1 MASFNVW
8 ITLFFLVIFAATN
21 NVLSKVTYD
30 AYGQR
35 YSYFV
40 NQASNAAYLLV
51 TGTVLA
57 YKSLFTNDINPSM
70 KSFPTKSLVAMGCLD
85 AAASFLA
92 AVGAVGT
99 PGSWQML
106 LNQTLIPVTMALSAL
121 TLHHRYG
128 KLSVAGAT
136 IIVSGAVLAVG
147 PALAGEH
154 TVGVSVSVISCIVFW
169 SAILPNSLSSIFKEY
184 SLKDKEVSLDVY
196 YLTFFVGLYQTL
208 ATFALMPV
216 VALHGFGGF
225 SIHESLTSMWDGLRC
240 TVHRHDGCPS
250 ANAEWLFLAYV
261 AANFAYNILGL
272 RLTRSGSAALAAVAY
287 TLQLPFTN
295 LLFSVCSIMG
305 DECEPFTKYSA
316 AGLVVVV
323 VGFALHS
330 YGEERTSKA
339 THAADADSD
348 RAPLRP
354 SPAAH
359 HMSDPSLPSLE
370 PGANFY
376 LSRLPDF
383 VIGKQPT
390 YPTVSEPIAIWEAA
404 QARAR
409 VTINDE
415 HSALLVGTA
424 PARRAPTT
432 GWGSADSH
440 RGGADWDGPSSA

>member
-1 MASFNVW
+1 MASFTVW
-8 ITLFFLVIFAATN
+8 ITLTLLVIFAATN

-51 TGTVLA
+51 TGIVLA
-57 YKSLFTNDINPSM
+57 YKVLFTNEITPSM
-70 KSFPTKSLVAMGCLD
+70 RSFPTKSLLAMGCLD

-121 TLHHRYG
+121 TLGHRYG
-128 KLSVAGAT
+128 KLSMAGAA

-147 PALAGEH
+147 PALAGQR
-154 TVGVSVSVISCIVFW
+154 TVGVSVSVVSCIVFW

-225 SIHESLTSMWDGLRC
+225 SIHDSLTSMWDGLRC
-240 TVHRHDGCPS
+240 VVHRHDGCPTD
-250 ANAEWLFLAYV
+250 NAEWLFLAYV
-261 AANFAYNILGL
+261 AANFVYNILGL

-295 LLFSVCSIMG
+295 LLFSICSIMG
-305 DECEPFTKYSA
+305 DECERFTKYSA

-330 YGEERTSKA
+330 YGEEKTSKEA
-339 THAADADSD
+339 NLDVDSD

-354 SPAAH
+354 APSSRP
-359 HMSDPSLPSLE
+359 MSDPTLPSLQ

-404 QARAR
+404 QSRAR
-409 VTINDE
+409 TTINDE
-415 HSALLVGTA
+415 QSRLLVGTA
-424 PARRAPTT
+424 PARRAPVA
-432 GWGSADSH
+432 GWGSADS
-440 RGGADWDGPSSA
+440 RSGTDWDGPSSA